1 VNYSEYYSMCLSL
14 PMGVAEVV
22 FFVPRNKLFRL
33 VCPCVI
39 LPESTRIYG
48 ENTGKTY
55 KKEKLM
61 NEICI

>member
-14 PMGVAEVV
+14 PMEVV